1 MTDLKIIQPI
11 SRKQILFYDD
21 ELTAVI
27 VETGNGHT
35 TYVPIKPIVDHL
47 GLAWTGQ
54 QQRIQRDPIL
64 SEVALIVRI
73 ESENMAQSGGSPNVL
88 CLPLDFVNGFL
99 FGIQVS
105 RVKPELQNKVLL
117 YQRECYRVLAAA
129 FIEEQPKPMTMADT
143 AAVVAL
149 QQIKE
154 TALAVARMA
163 EEHIQ
168 IIARQTELV
177 ARIDKAALIVGE
189 HGRRIT
195 QLEGQLAPRQVITEE
210 QAADVAEKVKA
221 LALALT
227 QEDNSKNYFQ
237 SIFSELYRRFRVTSY
252 KNIRQSQYHL
262 VLDFLDEWSNTVTVG
277 NAGKE
282 N

>member
-1 MTDLKIIQPI
+1 MSDTRIMKPV
-11 SRKQILFYDD
+11 SSKQILFYDD

-27 VETGNGHT
+27 IETETGHT
-35 TYVPIKPIVDHL
+35 TYVPVKPIVDYL

-73 ESENMAQSGGSPNVL
+73 ESENMSQTGGNPNVL
-88 CLPLDFVNGFL
+88 CLPLDFINGFL
-99 FGIQVS
+99 FGIQVN
-105 RVKPELQNKVLL
+105 RVRQELQEKVLT

-129 FIEEQPKPMTMADT
+129 FIEEQPQPTTVGDR

-154 TALAVARMA
+154 TALAIARMA
-163 EEHIQ
+163 EEHLQ
-168 IIARQTELV
+168 IIARQTEL
-177 ARIDKAALIVGE
+177 ATRLDKAAIVVGE

-195 QLEGQLAPRQVITEE
+195 QLEGQLAPRQAITEE

-221 LALALT
+221 LAMSLT
-227 QEDNSKNYFQ
+227 EADSSKNQFQ
-237 SIFSELYRRFRVTSY
+237 SVFAELYRRFRVSSY
-252 KNIRQSQYHL
+252 KVIRQSQYHL
-262 VLDFLDEWSNTVTVG
+262 VIDFLDEWAETV
-277 NAGKE
+277 AKSKA
-282 N
+282 

>member
-1 MTDLKIIQPI
+1 MTDSKIMQPI

-27 VETGNGHT
+27 VETADGHI
-35 TYVPIKPIVDHL
+35 TYVPIKPIVDYL

-54 QQRIQRDPIL
+54 QQRVQRDPIL

-73 ESENMAQSGGSPNVL
+73 ESATMAQSGGNPNVL
-88 CLPLDFVNGFL
+88 CLPLDFINGFL

-105 RVKPELQNKVLL
+105 RVKPELQDKVLL

-129 FIEEQPKPMTMADT
+129 FIEEQPKPTTVADT

-262 VLDFLDEWSNTVTVG
+262 VLDFLDEWSNTVAAG
-277 NAGKE
+277 NTLKE
-282 N
+282 G